1 MKESKIS
8 EEEIKNAWYIYL
20 TTGEMA
26 TNVHAH
32 WYDRKTVRPFVKYLP
47 RSPRCD
53 ICYFPF
59 AGIGGFLSRK
69 LLGIEASKLNPHL
82 CNLCERFATKYH
94 GGVEIKTAVMFVDMR
109 NSTSM
114 AEQLSPEE
122 FSKKI
127 NRFYKAVTEAF
138 YKNNGLVE
146 KFQGDEIGGFFVP
159 GISGPQFVAHAIK
172 TGKQA
177 LKALGYNSSSG
188 PWLHAGIGIHTGV
201 TYVGSVTASGGVTD
215 ISVLGDTVNIAARLT
230 SQAASGEIII
240 SEATL
245 IASGISRDKLEHRVL
260 TLKGKTSEL
269 DAWVIKV

>member
-8 EEEIKNAWYIYL
+8 EDEIKNVWFTYL
-20 TTGEMA
+20 TTGNMA
-26 TNVHAH
+26 ASVHAP
-32 WYDRKTVRPFVKYLP
+32 WYDSKSVRPFVKYLP
-47 RSPRCD
+47 RSPRCG

-59 AGIGGFLSRK
+59 RGIGGFLSRT
-69 LLGIEASKLNPHL
+69 LLGIEESKLNPHL

-94 GGVEIKTAVMFVDMR
+94 GGVEIETAVIFVDMR
-109 NSTSM
+109 NSTQI
-114 AEQLSPEE
+114 AEQLSAEE
-122 FSKKI
+122 FSRKI
-127 NRFYKAVTEAF
+127 NRFYGAVTEVF

-177 LKALGYNSSSG
+177 LKALGYNASSG
-188 PWLHAGIGIHTGV
+188 PWLQAGIGIHTGI

-215 ISVLGDTVNIAARLT
+215 ISVLGDTVNVAARLT

-245 IASGISRDKLEHRVL
+245 KASGISQDKLEHRVL
-260 TLKGKTSEL
+260 TLKGKTGAL

>member
-1 MKESKIS
+1 MKESRITDQ
-8 EEEIKNAWYIYL
+8 EIKNAWYTYL
-20 TTGEMA
+20 TTGDMPA
-26 TNVHAH
+26 NMHAP
-32 WYDRKTVRPFVKYLP
+32 WFDRKAVRPFVKYLP

-59 AGIGGFLSRK
+59 KGVGGFLSRK

-82 CNLCERFATKYH
+82 CNLCERFATRYH
-94 GGVEIKTAVMFVDMR
+94 GGVEIETAVIFVDVR
-109 NSTSM
+109 DSTRL
-114 AEQLSPEE
+114 AEHLSAEE

-127 NRFYKAVTEAF
+127 NRFYKTVTEVF
-138 YKNNGLVE
+138 YRNNGLVE

-159 GISGPQFVAHAIK
+159 GISGPRFVARAIK
-172 TGKQA
+172 TGRQA
-177 LKALGYNSSSG
+177 LKALGYKSSPG

-215 ISVLGDTVNIAARLT
+215 ISVLGDTVNVAARLT

-245 IASGISRDKLEHRVL
+245 IASGSSRDELEHRVL
-260 TLKGKTSEL
+260 TLKGKT
-269 DAWVIKV
+269 DQMHAWVIKI

>member
-32 WYDRKTVRPFVKYLP
+32 WYDRKGVRPFVKYLP

-94 GGVEIKTAVMFVDMR
+94 GGVEIKTSVMFVDMR

-127 NRFYKAVTEAF
+127 KC
-138 YKNNGLVE
+138 
-146 KFQGDEIGGFFVP
+146 
-159 GISGPQFVAHAIK
+159 
-172 TGKQA
+172 
-177 LKALGYNSSSG
+177 
-188 PWLHAGIGIHTGV
+188 
-201 TYVGSVTASGGVTD
+201 
-215 ISVLGDTVNIAARLT
+215 
-230 SQAASGEIII
+230 
-240 SEATL
+240 
-245 IASGISRDKLEHRVL
+245 
-260 TLKGKTSEL
+260 
-269 DAWVIKV
+269 